1 MMRPVISPRT
11 GRCFYFSQN
20 GQVFGFDPSAP
31 GVINGPSILPS
42 LLPPVSSTCTPNE
55 NPYLCWEDT
64 IATALLPSQVIGIG
78 QPLSFGPAAVPEP
91 GSFVLL
97 AAGIG
102 GLAATTRRWSRR

>member
-1 MMRPVISPRT
+1 M
-11 GRCFYFSQN
+11 FYFSQN

-31 GVINGPSILPS
+31 GVVNGPS
-42 LLPPVSSTCTPNE
+42 LLPSFLPPPNSTCTPNE

-64 IATALLPSQVIGIG
+64 DSYGALPSQVIGIG

-102 GLAATTRRWSRR
+102 GLAATRRRWSRR